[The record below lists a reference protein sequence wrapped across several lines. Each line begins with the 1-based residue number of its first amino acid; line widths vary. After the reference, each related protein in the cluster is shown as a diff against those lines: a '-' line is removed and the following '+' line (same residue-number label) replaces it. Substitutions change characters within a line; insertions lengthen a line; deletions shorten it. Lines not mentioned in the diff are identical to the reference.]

1 MIHDTSCCLLLLT
14 YRIRK
19 AGFSIRYTFEEFVNR
34 YRVVM
39 TDLRIPD
46 SELREMSEELAKSLF
61 RDVEWTIGNRMIFL
75 KVSLINSPRP
85 VTFLF
90 CLLFVFNQLGFGWFP
105 RAKIIFRDCFLKASL
120 FYIIS

>member
-1 MIHDTSCCLLLLT
+1 MIHDLT

-90 CLLFVFNQLGFGWFP
+90 LPTFCH
-105 RAKIIFRDCFLKASL
+105 
-120 FYIIS
+120 

>member
-1 MIHDTSCCLLLLT
+1 MIHDASCCLLLLT

-75 KVSLINSPRP
+75 KVSLNNSFSKAFHFPFFAY
-85 VTFLF
+85 FLS
-90 CLLFVFNQLGFGWFP
+90 LIYLVSDVFLGL
-105 RAKIIFRDCFLKASL
+105 R
-120 FYIIS
+120 

>member
-1 MIHDTSCCLLLLT
+1 MPHAVFCFLT

-39 TDLRIPD
+39 ADLRIQD

-61 RDVEWTIGNRMIFL
+61 RDVEWTIGNKMIFL
-75 KVSLINSPRP
+75 KVSLNNSFSKACHFPFFAFFLLLINLVSD
-85 VTFLF
+85 VFLG
-90 CLLFVFNQLGFGWFP
+90 L
-105 RAKIIFRDCFLKASL
+105 R
-120 FYIIS
+120 

>member
-1 MIHDTSCCLLLLT
+1 MIHDASCCLLLLT

-75 KVSLINSPRP
+75 KVSLINTPRP

-90 CLLFVFNQLGFGWFP
+90 FAYYLSLIYLVSDVFLGL
-105 RAKIIFRDCFLKASL
+105 R
-120 FYIIS
+120 

>member
-1 MIHDTSCCLLLLT
+1 MIVHAVFCLLT

-39 TDLRIPD
+39 ADLRIPD

-61 RDVEWTIGNRMIFL
+61 RDVEWTIGNKMIFL
-75 KVSLINSPRP
+75 KVSLNNS
-85 VTFLF
+85 VIFLF
-90 CLLFVFNQLGFGWFP
+90 FALFLLLINLVSDVFLGL
-105 RAKIIFRDCFLKASL
+105 R
-120 FYIIS
+120 